1 MQQGRAIG
9 EIAGTADSQVPTPYQ
24 SRYAGIFSKPLV
36 SKISKN
42 LVGVDGGQ
50 STNWRD
56 CRYGG
61 QHGAHS
67 VPRRRPMSRI
77 ISLMSMADNLPI
89 AGTADSMVPI
99 PYHVALGPRSSLEES
114 R

>member
-36 SKISKN
+36 SKISK
-42 LVGVDGGQ
+42 
-50 STNWRD
+50 S
-56 CRYGG
+56 
-61 QHGAHS
+61 
-67 VPRRRPMSRI
+67 RR
-77 ISLMSMADNLPI
+77 ISLVLMADNLPIGEI